1 MSARQEATQQPAI
14 QEVQEGHDKRGRG
27 SMVLL
32 PTNKRHNNQIER
44 WRSSRGYHCHDNDC
58 GDDDNDDHEHVAGVR
73 GVGLVI
79 DAAWR
84 GGGGGGEE
92 EDCKDVSR
100 SRKWWMRG
108 GRRNIMGAP

>member
-1 MSARQEATQQPAI
+1 
-14 QEVQEGHDKRGRG
+14 
-27 SMVLL
+27 MVL
-32 PTNKRHNNQIER
+32 PPKNKRHNNQIER
-44 WRSSRGYHCHDNDC
+44 WRSSHRYHCHDNDC
-58 GDDDNDDHEHVAGVR
+58 GDNDDNDHKHVAGVR

-84 GGGGGGEE
+84 GSGGGGEE

>member
-1 MSARQEATQQPAI
+1 MP
-14 QEVQEGHDKRGRG
+14 
-27 SMVLL
+27 

-44 WRSSRGYHCHDNDC
+44 WRSSREYHRHDDDC
-58 GDDDNDDHEHVAGVR
+58 GDDDDDDHKHVAGVR